1 MKLYLQLPGPEKIFL
16 EEFLA
21 GPNEPEEVSLFVRP
35 GSPMSGYYKILGMD
49 EINALPVEYSTM
61 CENLGIIGAHAL
73 HALPRRRLEFH
84 IKDSVAALKEAL
96 SQHRNAEYLKHYLN
110 IHGFLESLRRARV
123 DVSRLETLIVD
134 SKHSVVRNTLQS
146 FLPSEDGL
154 TRSIEYSTSETA
166 TGRLTV
172 KSGPRILTATSAVRE
187 CFVSSFPQGRIIQL
201 DIVAAEPTMALHEK
215 GVEPPLDVYEYMC
228 KELLGGNI
236 ERTQAKLVTLCALY
250 GQSASRLKRKL
261 PRELDAKK
269 IIRKTREYFGSDELE
284 SALEASSRDG
294 KLQNAFGRPMLLP
307 DDDRNL
313 MISYYLQSSIAECAL
328 LMFDEFVRDNRDR
341 CMPLFVIHDAMLV
354 DCDSELAAELVA
366 KNRIRMSIGGRFFY
380 LSVKMLT
387 DN

>member
-1 MKLYLQLPGPEKIFL
+1 MRLYLQLPGPEKIFL
-16 EEFLA
+16 EEFST
-21 GPNEPEEVSLFVRP
+21 GPNVPEEVSLFARP
-35 GSPMSGYYKILGMD
+35 GSAMSGYYNIIGAE
-49 EINALPVEYSTM
+49 EINALPLEYSTM
-61 CENLGIIGAHAL
+61 CENLGITGAHAL
-73 HALPRRRLEFH
+73 HTLPRERLELH
-84 IKDSVAALKEAL
+84 IKDSVAALKELL
-96 SQHRNAEYLKHYLN
+96 SRHRNAEYLKHYLK
-110 IHGFLESLRRARV
+110 IHSFLGRLSRAQV
-123 DVSRLETLIVD
+123 DTHKLVTLIAD
-134 SKHSVVRNTLQS
+134 SKHSVVRNALES
-146 FLPSEDGL
+146 FSPAEDGL
-154 TRSIEYSTSETA
+154 TKSVEYSTSETA

-187 CFVSSFPQGRIIQL
+187 CFVSSFPQGSIIQL

-215 GVEPPLDVYEYMC
+215 GVEPPPDVYEYMC

-236 ERTQAKLVTLCALY
+236 ERAQAKLVTLCALY
-250 GQSASRLKRKL
+250 GQSPGRLKRKL

-284 SALEASSRDG
+284 STLEASSRDG

-328 LMFDEFVRDNRDR
+328 LMFDEFARDNRDS
-341 CMPLFVIHDAMLV
+341 CIPLFVIHDALLV
-354 DCDSELAAELVA
+354 DCDRALAEDLVA
-366 KNRIRMSIGGRFFY
+366 QKRIRMSIGGRLFY